1 MAPCRPQMYPM
12 KKSNNNSLKS
22 PPAATRKPRA
32 GKLSGGA
39 GGNGQVCSQEK
50 PQAIAAEVSNQ
61 VPAKQAMETMVSM
74 VDDDPCHVHVYWHV
88 NLEDLD
94 AVRRSAGLI
103 EESQETMVLRLH
115 DALCTTMTG
124 FIPGLRFELEVA
136 GLDGYQHVEIPD
148 SGKTLV
154 AELALRGADGGYATL
169 ASSAPLNLPHPDQAE
184 NLNRVELVLID
195 EPGIPPRVAELFSA
209 PPGGAGG
216 DEQMLSAEE
225 LRAINAEVSDQ
236 LPTEQAIETRVSM
249 VDIDPRHAHV
259 YWHINAADVEA
270 ARRAGGRTEAQENV
284 VLRLHDALCTT
295 MSGFI
300 PWPPIELELTE
311 LSGDQCVEIPDAGK
325 ALVAELALRE
335 PEGTLVTLASSRPV
349 HLPQPGQAE
358 IQGPVELVV
367 IDEPGAPPRVVAAFS
382 APSDETLSMPSP
394 ATPGTLDFSLPAA
407 LGSSPHP
414 QGAPSSFAPPQ
425 WLWSGGP
432 IPGFAGGEHD

>member
-1 MAPCRPQMYPM
+1 M
-12 KKSNNNSLKS
+12 KKRKINSLKS
-22 PPAATRKPRA
+22 PPATTRKSQA
-32 GKLSGGA
+32 GKQPGGSGGH
-39 GGNGQVCSQEK
+39 GQVCFQEK
-50 PQAIAAEVSNQ
+50 PQAIAAEVSRQ
-61 VPAKQAMETMVSM
+61 VPARQAMETMVSM
-74 VDDDPCHVHVYWHV
+74 VDDAPCHVHVYWHV
-88 NLEDLD
+88 NPEDLD
-94 AVRRSAGLI
+94 ATRRAAGLI

-124 FIPGLRFELEVA
+124 YIPGLRFELEVA
-136 GLDGYQHVEIPD
+136 GLNGYRYVEIPD

-154 AELALRGADGGYATL
+154 AELALCGADGGYVAL
-169 ASSAPLNLPHPDQAE
+169 ASSAPLNLPYPDQAE

-195 EPGIPPRVAELFSA
+195 EPGIPPRVAQLCSV
-209 PPGGAGG
+209 PPGGARG
-216 DEQMLSAEE
+216 DERGFSAEE
-225 LRAINAEVSDQ
+225 LRAINAEVLDQ
-236 LPTEQAIETRVSM
+236 PPTEQSIETRVSM

-270 ARRAGGRTEAQENV
+270 ARRAGGWTEARENV

-325 ALVAELALRE
+325 ALVAELALRK
-335 PEGTLVTLASSRPV
+335 PSGTLVTLAFSRPV
-349 HLPQPGQAE
+349 HLPQQGQAE
-358 IQGPVELVV
+358 FQGPVELVV
-367 IDEPGAPPRVVAAFS
+367 VDEPGAPPRVVAAFS
-382 APSDETLSMPSP
+382 APSGETLSMPSP
-394 ATPGTLDFSLPAA
+394 AIPAA

-432 IPGFAGGEHD
+432 MPGFVGGEHD